1 MQKIKQYI
9 NHPLS
14 KFIVVTIIG
23 AALLLEKH
31 PMYAGVAFGYALRE
45 LFLAFKAD

>member
-1 MQKIKQYI
+1 MEKIKEYV
-9 NHPLS
+9 NHPLT
-14 KFIVVTIIG
+14 KCITVTIVG
-23 AALLLEKH
+23 AVLLLESH